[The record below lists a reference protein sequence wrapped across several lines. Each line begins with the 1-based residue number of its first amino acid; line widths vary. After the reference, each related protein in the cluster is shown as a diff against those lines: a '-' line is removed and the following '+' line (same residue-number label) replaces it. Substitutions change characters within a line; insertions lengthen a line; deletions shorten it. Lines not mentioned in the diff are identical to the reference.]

1 MVEGARLESA
11 CTLTRCTEGSNPS
24 LSAILRSFDQV
35 PNGELVEPQ
44 AQDLFELYYRETGEG
59 WRPEQV
65 VCLSIHASK
74 GAINNVSMCGRAVSP
89 AAVLWD

>member
-24 LSAILRSFDQV
+24 LSAILR
-35 PNGELVEPQ
+35 Q
-44 AQDLFELYYRETGEG
+44 AQDLIELYYREAGEG
-59 WRPEQV
+59 WCPEQV
-65 VCLSIHASK
+65 VCFSSHAPK
-74 GAINNVSMCGRAVSP
+74 GAINRVSMCGRAVSP